1 VKYVSQIPQKSQK
14 VSDDR
19 LSYSNFALHIFLNA
33 VSVYSFSLF
42 CIRGN
47 LISGSLLSRL
57 RMGEGEGARGGIFI
71 FHLTLKT
78 SSWEYQSQSGSK
90 Q

>member
-1 VKYVSQIPQKSQK
+1 MYLRFSNPKKSQK
-14 VSDDR
+14 VSHDR
-19 LSYSNFALHIFLNA
+19 LSYSNFALLIFLNA

-57 RMGEGEGARGGIFI
+57 RMGGGGGGKGGIFI
-71 FHLTLKT
+71 FHLTLNLLMGIPVT
-78 SSWEYQSQSGSK
+78 VW
-90 Q
+90 